1 VAVATS
7 GSSPGLQKQPSD
19 ATGGRVAAVG
29 LAHAFYRRP
38 VVEVAQALIGCVV
51 THGPCSGVIVET
63 EAYHDSEPAAHSY
76 TGMTD
81 RTRTLFGPPG
91 HAYVYL
97 SYGVHEPLNAVCE
110 DEGVGAAVLIRALE
124 PLTGIEQMAERRG
137 LRVVTEPG
145 EAGSGFSA
153 RELRALCSGP
163 GKLTQALAIT
173 RRHNGVDLATGPV
186 LISARPD
193 GWKHPRIVASRRI
206 GITKAVELPWRFC
219 AADSR
224 YLSRPA

>member
-1 VAVATS
+1 VTRA
-7 GSSPGLQKQPSD
+7 GSSAADQGRLPEPVRSHRAAIGLP
-19 ATGGRVAAVG
+19 
-29 LAHAFYRRP
+29 HAFYRDP

-63 EAYHDSEPAAHSY
+63 EAYHDSEPAAHSF
-76 TGMTD
+76 TGLTD

-124 PLTGIEQMAERRG
+124 PHGGIDQMAENRG
-137 LRVVTEPG
+137 IKVAADHNTAAPGLSERQLRT
-145 EAGSGFSA
+145 
-153 RELRALCSGP
+153 LCSGP
-163 GKLTQALAIT
+163 GKLTQALAIS
-173 RRHNGVDLATGPV
+173 RRHNGCDLAIGPV
-186 LISARPD
+186 LISGRPEA
-193 GWKHPRIVASRRI
+193 WANPRITASRRI